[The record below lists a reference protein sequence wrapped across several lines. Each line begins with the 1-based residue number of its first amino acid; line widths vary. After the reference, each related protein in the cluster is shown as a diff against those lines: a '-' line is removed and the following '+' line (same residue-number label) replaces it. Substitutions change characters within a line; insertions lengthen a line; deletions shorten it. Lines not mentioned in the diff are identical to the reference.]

1 MDDRINIKDIKIL
14 SDDHY
19 ILKKVTFDYK
29 KKNGESEQKNLEV
42 YDRGNAATVLLY
54 NVQNRTVILLKQFR
68 LPAFMNGSASGML
81 LETCA
86 GLLEDDSPEE
96 CVKRETE
103 EETGYKISKVQKV
116 FDVYMSPGS
125 VTELLH
131 FFVAEYSNDMKVNE
145 GGGLEGEEDIEVL
158 EIPFDQ
164 ALSMI
169 ESGEIQD
176 AKTILLLQYAQLRKL
191 L

>member
-29 KKNGESEQKNLEV
+29 KKNGKSEQKNLEV

>member
-1 MDDRINIKDIKIL
+1 
-14 SDDHY
+14 
-19 ILKKVTFDYK
+19 LKKVTFDYK